1 LEILIN
7 DRFQLLPHSYNF
19 LTKVRNFE
27 SLIFESV
34 SVGSVMEQ
42 VLPQIQEAILDQKAG
57 SYRNWAP
64 TQSWGLGKLQF
75 YSLLFGI
82 LILDQRA
89 GSHRNRRKRWGTECF
104 QYSHSFQCA
113 LRVGDRHEAIFL
125 YLTTIVVVFRKQC
138 SHIICNLL

>member
-19 LTKVRNFE
+19 LTKVRNLE
-27 SLIFESV
+27 SLILESV

-89 GSHRNRRKRWGTECF
+89 GSHRNRRNGGELNASSTPTASSAPSELETDMRLFFYTS
-104 QYSHSFQCA
+104 QQ
-113 LRVGDRHEAIFL
+113 L
-125 YLTTIVVVFRKQC
+125 
-138 SHIICNLL
+138 

>member
-1 LEILIN
+1 MEILIN

-57 SYRNWAP
+57 SYRNWAH

-89 GSHRNRRKRWGTECF
+89 GSHRNRRNGGELNASSTPTASSAPSELETYMRLFFYTS
-104 QYSHSFQCA
+104 QQ
-113 LRVGDRHEAIFL
+113 L
-125 YLTTIVVVFRKQC
+125 
-138 SHIICNLL
+138 

>member
-1 LEILIN
+1 LKILIN
-7 DRFQLLPHSYNF
+7 DRFQFFPHSYNF
-19 LTKVRNFE
+19 LTKVRNLE
-27 SLIFESV
+27 SLILESV

-89 GSHRNRRKRWGTECF
+89 GSHRNRRNGGELNASSTPTASSAPSELETDMRLFFYTS
-104 QYSHSFQCA
+104 QQ
-113 LRVGDRHEAIFL
+113 L
-125 YLTTIVVVFRKQC
+125 
-138 SHIICNLL
+138 

>member
-1 LEILIN
+1 MEILIN
-7 DRFQLLPHSYNF
+7 DRFQLLPQNDDI
-19 LTKVRNFE
+19 LTKVIIFK

-75 YSLLFGI
+75 YSLLFGL

-89 GSHRNRRKRWGTECF
+89 GSHRNRRNGGAHTPTASSAPSELETFMRLLC
-104 QYSHSFQCA
+104 
-113 LRVGDRHEAIFL
+113 
-125 YLTTIVVVFRKQC
+125 LTTIVVVFRKQC
-138 SHIICNLL
+138 SHIICNLLKS